1 MTGFTNIQDP
11 EIQKRLFTEKRQRIN
26 ALYTER
32 NIWLTSQEYKEKFVA
47 CEPTNFPN
55 VMEKQWFMLYYS
67 LPKKYE
73 NNQWTCGFLFQPAG
87 PTDLGSQHINVPAF
101 FRENGYPR

>member
-67 LPKKYE
+67 SPKNMKIIS
-73 NNQWTCGFLFQPAG
+73 G
-87 PTDLGSQHINVPAF
+87 PVGSSSNLQVLRILEANI
-101 FRENGYPR
+101 